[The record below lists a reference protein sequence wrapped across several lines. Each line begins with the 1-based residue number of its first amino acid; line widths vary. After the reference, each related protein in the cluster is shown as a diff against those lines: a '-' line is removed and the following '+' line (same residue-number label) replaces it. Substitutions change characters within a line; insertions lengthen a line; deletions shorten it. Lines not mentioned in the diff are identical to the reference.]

1 MNRSN
6 LRAHNHFDE
15 PLSYKKQVEIMPYMY
30 VGQKQENG
38 TYKVLF
44 SWRKV
49 GILMYTEASVRGF
62 LTSYI
67 YSGVGCLL
75 RRQFI
80 LRGVGNGRAKINSS
94 FPSWR

>member
-1 MNRSN
+1 MKVVM
-6 LRAHNHFDE
+6 LI
-15 PLSYKKQVEIMPYMY
+15 KKEI
-30 VGQKQENG
+30 G
-38 TYKVLF
+38 TYNKVLF

-62 LTSYI
+62 FTSYI
-67 YSGVGCLL
+67 YSGGWMVVVVLVEELGCLL